1 MINKDIK
8 KYELKKAGKKERK
21 GCSTFSLILL
31 FIFILGML
39 ANYSGRYL
47 ETKAYGYSSRGLLDG
62 NPIFSIF
69 LFLVICAIICAIII
83 KIFFNKKGINKD
95 IEKIE
100 KRRGK
105 NPKS

>member
-21 GCSTFSLILL
+21 GCSTFSFILL
-31 FIFILGML
+31 FLFILGMF
-39 ANYSGRYL
+39 ANYSGRLL
-47 ETKAYGYSSRGLLDG
+47 ETEAYGYTSRGLLDR

-69 LFLVICAIICAIII
+69 IFLVICAIII